1 MDLTEFAWRD
11 GVLLVAV
18 AVGVYIAIT
27 LLRLAQIGKRRERS
41 LVFHAGTEFAAND
54 AGAASP
60 ESATKQETV
69 TELPFDFP
77 LLPPSG
83 RIPVEDAAPPPDF
96 AVAPAPTFAEKL
108 SATRL
113 EQEVRELRTQLDA
126 LREEL
131 AEVQASRRVSPQ
143 YADAMALAQR
153 GFDAQGIAEHCA
165 ISRGEAEL
173 VMALAQGHADNRGAD
188 GEMKAEDDYVG
199 TEHRGF
205 ATGR

>member
-41 LVFHAGTEFAAND
+41 LVFHSGPEFAAND
-54 AGAASP
+54 AGA
-60 ESATKQETV
+60 ESLESGAKQATV
-69 TELPFDFP
+69 TGLPFDFP
-77 LLPPSG
+77 LMPPSV
-83 RIPVEDAAPPPDF
+83 RIPVEGALPEAA
-96 AVAPAPTFAEKL
+96 VSPAPTFAEKL

-188 GEMKAEDDYVG
+188 GEIKAEDDYVG
-199 TEHRGF
+199 TEHRGL
-205 ATGR
+205 AIGR